1 MSIHSGNT
9 HQGWTE
15 AQLAEKRAEA
25 YRLRLRGLS
34 LREVGSR
41 LGVSHQT
48 VSNWTKQAA
57 DELVQP
63 LASELRQQQAD
74 RLDELRAATLGVLE
88 KQHLMISHGRVIRL
102 VEGGDPLE
110 DDSHVLAAVD
120 RLLKIE
126 ERRSRLFGLDAPERS
141 EVATTV
147 EQLTPPVLS
156 LIEAAERDAEA
167 DVAAV
172 QAGTD

>member
-34 LREVGSR
+34 LREVGRR

-57 DELVQP
+57 DELIQP

-74 RLDELRAATLGVLE
+74 RLDAMQAAVMGVLE
-88 KQHLMISHGRVIRL
+88 AQHYVVSNGRLIRL
-102 VEGGDPLE
+102 SEDAPPLE
-110 DDSHVLAAVD
+110 DDGPVLAAVD
-120 RLLKIE
+120 RLLRIE

-141 EVATTV
+141 EVSTTV
-147 EQLTPPVLS
+147 EQISPNVLS